1 MRLSEGIKDRQ
12 YKIVRF
18 IGGRGMR
25 RRLLSMG
32 LTVGVVVEAVI
43 INPYGPVLIEVR
55 GTRLAVGH
63 GLAEKIEIME
73 IK

>member
-25 RRLLSMG
+25 RRLLAMG
-32 LTVGVVVEAVI
+32 LTVGVVVEAII

-55 GTRLAVGH
+55 GTRLGIGH
-63 GLAEKIEIME
+63 RLAGKIEVME